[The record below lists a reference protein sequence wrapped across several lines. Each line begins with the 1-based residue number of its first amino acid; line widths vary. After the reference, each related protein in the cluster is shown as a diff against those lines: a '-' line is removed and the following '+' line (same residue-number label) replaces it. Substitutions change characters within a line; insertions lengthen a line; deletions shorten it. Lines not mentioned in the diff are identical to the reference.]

1 MSKPEIAFAM
11 VMGPGQAEMVI
22 DNIEAICSL
31 YPGSN
36 TWIRNDHTT
45 DGSWEQVKEWS
56 SGKPVR
62 LSRNNSPYGYYRL
75 AQTYGELLL
84 EIADAKPD
92 LLIKID
98 PDTVLIRPG
107 LIELFEERFTHHGPG
122 ICGSHRTSPDGMRR
136 SFRHHALMM
145 AFDVMPVGPR
155 KKSRSLRW
163 RPVGYFPHILQAV
176 RRGYRIGEN
185 VQGGLYAVHGGTL
198 QALADSG
205 FLKAMAFGRHG
216 MVWADDVLIT
226 LGVRSVGG
234 VISPLN
240 AADGV
245 AATHIQSVR
254 PLYIKDEHLFGP
266 LLLAVHPI
274 KSEDAAL
281 RRALRAIRLGE
292 DSSREV
298 MIQVTDPSHLPSLVG
313 LSS

>member
-31 YPGSN
+31 YPGSK

-45 DGSWEQVKEWS
+45 DGSWEQVQEWS
-56 SGKPVR
+56 RGKPVR
-62 LSRNNSPYGYYRL
+62 LSRNRSRYGYYRL

-98 PDTVLIRPG
+98 PDTVLIRSG
-107 LIELFEERFTHHGPG
+107 LIELFQERFTQHGPG
-122 ICGSHRTSPDGMRR
+122 ICGSHRTSPDGMPR
-136 SFRHHALMM
+136 SFRHHALLV
-145 AFDVMPVGPR
+145 ALDTMPVGP
-155 KKSRSLRW
+155 KKKVRTLRW
-163 RPVGYFPHILQAV
+163 KPVGYFPHILKAL

-185 VQGGLYAVHGGTL
+185 VQGGLYAVDGRTL
-198 QALADSG
+198 QELSGSG

-245 AATHIQSVR
+245 ASTHIQSVR

-266 LLLAVHPI
+266 QLLAVHPI

-281 RRALRAIRLGE
+281 RSALRAIRLGQNASQE
-292 DSSREV
+292 IMAQVPEPSSL
-298 MIQVTDPSHLPSLVG
+298 TSLVG
-313 LSS
+313 QIS

>member
-31 YPGSN
+31 YPGAK

-45 DGSWEQVKEWS
+45 DGSWEQVQEWS
-56 SGKPVR
+56 HDKPVR
-62 LSRNNSPYGYYRL
+62 LSRNGSRYGYYRL

-107 LIELFEERFTHHGPG
+107 LIELFQERFTHHGPG
-122 ICGSHRTSPDGMRR
+122 ICGSHRTSPDGLPR
-136 SFRHHALMM
+136 SFRHHALMV
-145 AFDVMPVGPR
+145 ALDVMPVGP
-155 KKSRSLRW
+155 KKKAKGLRW
-163 RPVGYFPHILQAV
+163 RPVGYFPHILKAV

-185 VQGGLYAVHGGTL
+185 VQGGLYAVDGGTL
-198 QALADSG
+198 QNLAGSG

-240 AADGV
+240 AADSI
-245 AATHIQSVR
+245 ATTHIQSVR

-266 LLLAVHPI
+266 QLLAVHPI
-274 KSEDAAL
+274 KPEDAAL
-281 RRALRAIRLGE
+281 RSALRAIRMGQGV
-292 DSSREV
+292 SPEV
-298 MIQVTDPSHLPSLVG
+298 MDQLPTTTNLSSLVG